1 VTTTTE
7 HPPQNQGAPQQLG
20 NAAPPPSGLW
30 ARISA
35 LLMSHVRQSGMVVA
49 LVAIVLL
56 FQVWTD
62 GILLKPL
69 NVTNI
74 IQQNGYILV
83 LAIGMVIVIINGHI
97 DLSVGSVAAFIG
109 ALSAVLMV
117 RNDMPWPLAVA
128 LCIAMGAVIGAWQG
142 FWIAYVGIPS
152 FIVTLGGML
161 LFRGATQYLL
171 EGQSI
176 APIPHGLEQVSS
188 GFLPE
193 IGVEAVYHWP
203 TVILGAVI
211 MVASVVMQVRRRRS
225 QLRYGQSVS
234 STTLFVAKCAAIV
247 VALAAVTL
255 VLASYRGVPIV
266 GIILV
271 VLTLV
276 YAFVMRNTIL
286 GRQVYAVG
294 GNSSAARL
302 SGVRNQRVTLLVF
315 VNMGALAAVAG
326 LLFAARLNSATPQAG
341 INFELEAIAAAF
353 IGGASASGGVGTVFG
368 AIVGGLVLGV
378 LNNGMS
384 ILGIG
389 SDVQQ
394 MIKGLV
400 LLAAVG
406 FDVYNKRRGG
416 RCAEADGDAVVD
428 DRRAAV
434 RSTPDPLCHRARP
447 DRRRRAGA
455 GAHRCCGA
463 VRIRPALVHRGRY
476 RRCAAHAAVGARA

>member
-1 VTTTTE
+1 VTTTVEQSSQKPKAQQDSGKPT
-7 HPPQNQGAPQQLG
+7 PP
-20 NAAPPPSGLW
+20 GL
-30 ARISA
+30 RERVSSF
-35 LLMSHVRQSGMVVA
+35 LMSHVRQSGMVVA
-49 LVAIVLL
+49 LAAIVLL
-56 FQVWTD
+56 FQVWTG

-83 LAIGMVIVIINGHI
+83 LAIGMVIVIISGHI
-97 DLSVGSVAAFIG
+97 DLSVGSIAGFIG
-109 ALSAVLMV
+109 AMSAVLMV
-117 RNDMPWPLAVA
+117 RNDMPWLLAVVV
-128 LCIAMGAVIGAWQG
+128 CVGMGALIGAWQG

-161 LFRGATQYLL
+161 VFRGATQYLL

-176 APIPHGLEQVSS
+176 APMPHGLEQVSS

-193 IGVEAVYHWP
+193 IGANAIYHWP
-203 TVILGAVI
+203 TVILGAVV
-211 MVASVVMQVRRRRS
+211 MVAAVVVQVRRRRS
-225 QLRYGQSVS
+225 QLRYGQDVS
-234 STTLFVAKCAAIV
+234 ATTAFVAKCVAIV
-247 VALAAVTL
+247 VALAVFTL
-255 VLASYRGVPIV
+255 LLASYRGVPIV

-271 VLTLV
+271 VLTIV
-276 YAFVMRNTIL
+276 YAFVMRNTVL

-294 GNSSAARL
+294 GNSAAARL
-302 SGVRNQRVTLLVF
+302 SGIRNQRVTLLVF
-315 VNMGALAAVAG
+315 VNMGILAAVAG

-384 ILGIG
+384 IIGIG

-394 MIKGLV
+394 VIKGLV

-406 FDVYNKRRGG
+406 FDVYNRRKGG
-416 RCAEADGDAVVD
+416 R
-428 DRRAAV
+428 
-434 RSTPDPLCHRARP
+434 
-447 DRRRRAGA
+447 
-455 GAHRCCGA
+455 
-463 VRIRPALVHRGRY
+463 
-476 RRCAAHAAVGARA
+476 